1 MKLLSKSDLA
11 LHRAEA
17 ASDVA
22 IVGIGCRLPGGIAD
36 PYQLVKF
43 LRGHGD
49 AVIDVPRDRWNLDLY
64 YDPDPAMP
72 GKAYVKRGGFLQQ
85 DVFAF
90 DPEPFGISPREA
102 DQLDPQQRL
111 LLEVTWEALED
122 AGIPVEQ
129 LRGSNTAVF
138 VGGFTLDYQT
148 LAYSP
153 HNQRLL
159 SSHTSVGASMT
170 LLSNRISY
178 TFDLRGPS
186 LTVDTACSSS
196 LVATHLAR
204 QALLRGDC
212 ELALVGGVNL
222 MLSPATTIAMSK
234 GHLLSPDGRSKT
246 FDASADGYGR
256 GEGAGVVVLKPLD
269 LALRDGDRIYA
280 VLRATGINQDGR
292 TDGIPMPSEAAQRE
306 LGARRAQGFGPDRQ
320 RRAVRRGAR
329 HRHRASAIRS
339 RRARW
344 ARCTNATA
352 KRRC

>member
-1 MKLLSKSDLA
+1 
-11 LHRAEA
+11 
-17 ASDVA
+17 
-22 IVGIGCRLPGGIAD
+22 
-36 PYQLVKF
+36 
-43 LRGHGD
+43 
-49 AVIDVPRDRWNLDLY
+49 
-64 YDPDPAMP
+64 MP

-122 AGIPVEQ
+122 AGIPIEK

-148 LAYSP
+148 LAYSA

-196 LVATHLAR
+196 LVATHLAH

-212 ELALVGGVNL
+212 ELALVGGVTL

-234 GHLLSPDGRSKT
+234 GHFLSPDGRSKT

-256 GEGAGVVVLKPLD
+256 GEGAGVIAMKPLE

-280 VLRATGINQDGR
+280 VLRSTGISQDGR
-292 TDGIPMPSEAAQRE
+292 TDGIPMPSESAQRE
-306 LGARRAQGFGPDRQ
+306 LGARVLKASGLTSNDIQYVEAHGTGTRAGDMAETRALGAVYERDREAPLLIGSIKSNISHLEAAAGVTGLIKAALSVQ
-320 RRAVRRGAR
+320 LRKISRCA
-329 HRHRASAIRS
+329 RS
-339 RRARW
+339 RPPIPRSHSMSSG
-344 ARCTNATA
+344 
-352 KRRC
+352 